1 MRSEPSRL
9 PACRAAVL
17 VAAMVAAGCYDGDPS
32 GLREAV
38 VVNREGVT
46 ALAIDGEQPVLETGT
61 RLTLTAS
68 ATTSSG
74 TQDLSRH
81 ATWRSSNPAAV
92 RVDARGHVTA
102 VGNGVAQVSATL
114 AQFSDTVTITASDA
128 ALQSITVSGAASV
141 NECASARY
149 SATGR
154 YDDGTD
160 RDITALVSWV
170 VGDAGVARMSA
181 SSDAGNLLVT
191 RDTGST
197 GLTAVRG
204 SVASAPFT
212 VTITDTLDSLVIT
225 PAAPAAIA
233 RSGNLQF
240 TATGNWG
247 GTTADVSAAALW
259 SLANDDG
266 AATAADLGSV
276 RNGDATPGL
285 FSAGTRGGTG
295 TLNATCGGQSDAEDI
310 TVVYLESLAIT
321 NTRPIE
327 LAPNATLLLSLEG
340 TWSDAGKEPANEAA
354 TWGVSTVSG
363 TPLTVSN
370 TAGSRGRITA
380 GNGEG
385 VATVTASLNGKSVS
399 VSVSVVR

>member
-1 MRSEPSRL
+1 M
-9 PACRAAVL
+9 
-17 VAAMVAAGCYDGDPS
+17 AMFAAGCYDGDPS
-32 GLREAV
+32 GFREAV

-46 ALAIDGEQPVLETGT
+46 ALVIDGEQPVLETGAS
-61 RLTLTAS
+61 LALTAS
-68 ATTSSG
+68 ATTASG
-74 TQDLSRH
+74 TQDFSSY
-81 ATWRSSNPAAV
+81 ASWRSSNPAAV
-92 RVDARGHVTA
+92 RVDALGNVTA
-102 VGNGVAQVSATL
+102 VGNGMAQVSATL

-128 ALQSITVSGAASV
+128 ALQAITVSGAGSV
-141 NECASARY
+141 NECASASY

-170 VGDAGVARMSA
+170 VADAAIARMS
-181 SSDAGNLLVT
+181 SRSDAKNTLLT
-191 RDTGST
+191 RDSGST

-204 SVASAPFT
+204 SVASSPFT
-212 VTITDTLDSLVIT
+212 VTVTDTLDSLVIT

-233 RSGNLQF
+233 RDGSLQF

-247 GTTADVSAAALW
+247 GSSGDVSAAALW
-259 SLANDDG
+259 ALANDDT
-266 AATAADLGSV
+266 AASAADLGSV
-276 RNGDATPGL
+276 SNGDDSPGL
-285 FSAGTRGGTG
+285 LTAGPRGGTG
-295 TLNATCGGQSDAEDI
+295 TLSATCGGQSDAEDI

-321 NTRPIE
+321 NTRPVE

-340 TWSDAGKEPANEAA
+340 TWSDAGKEPANENA
-354 TWGVSTVSG
+354 TWSVSTVSG

-370 TAGSRGRITA
+370 TTGSRGRITA

-385 VATVTASLNGKSVS
+385 VATVTASLHGKSVS

>member
-1 MRSEPSRL
+1 MRSDARVSLWRSGL
-9 PACRAAVL
+9 LATALLAG
-17 VAAMVAAGCYDGDPS
+17 GCYDGDPS
-32 GLREAV
+32 GFREAV

-46 ALAIDGEQPVLETGT
+46 ALAIEGEQPVLETGT
-61 RLTLTAS
+61 TLALTAR
-68 ATTSSG
+68 ATTTSG
-74 TQDLSRH
+74 AQDLSRH

-114 AQFSDTVTITASDA
+114 AQFTDTVTLTASDA
-128 ALQSITVSGAASV
+128 TLQSITLSGPAAV
-141 NECASARY
+141 DECASASY
-149 SATGR
+149 SASGH

-170 VGDAGVARMSA
+170 VGDAAVARMSTR
-181 SSDAGNLLVT
+181 SDAKNLLVT
-191 RDTGST
+191 RNTGST

-212 VTITDTLDSLVIT
+212 VTVADTLDSLVIT

-233 RSGNLQF
+233 RNGSLQF
-240 TATGNWG
+240 TATGHWG
-247 GTTADVSAAALW
+247 SDSADISAAALW
-259 SLANDDG
+259 ALANDDT
-266 AATAADLGSV
+266 AASAADLGSV
-276 RNGDATPGL
+276 RNGDTSPGL
-285 FSAGTRGGTG
+285 LSAGTRGGTG
-295 TLNATCGGQSDAEDI
+295 TLSAACGGQSDAEDV
-310 TVVYLESLAIT
+310 TVVYLASLAIT

-327 LAPNATLLLSLEG
+327 LAPNATLLLALEG
-340 TWSDAGKEPANEAA
+340 TWSDAGKEPANESA
-354 TWGVSTVSG
+354 TWSVTTVSG
-363 TPLTVSN
+363 TPVTVSN

-385 VATVTASLNGKSVS
+385 VATVTASLHGKSVS